1 MATATV
7 SGSETAKATK
17 IATKKKPPVKRKRKK
32 KGKNYYF
39 NQQTED
45 AIIRYN
51 NSDDPVLRNKI
62 YNDYIRAAFD
72 KLAENIIHTF
82 KFYYFDVGAI
92 EVKHEVVSF
101 LVMNMHKFKEGK
113 GKAFS
118 YFSIVAKNY
127 LILNNN
133 KNYKMGKIHSE
144 MKVLDYKRNLMGEN
158 SMSESSEK
166 SILFIDELHRF
177 WDTNLTNIFRRDK
190 DIRVADAVLHI
201 FRIKDNIENFN
212 KKALYILIREMTG
225 SNTQH
230 ITRIINVMK
239 KYNKRLQSEFD
250 KVGMVDVSY
259 TGSLMRENQ

>member
-1 MATATV
+1 M
-7 SGSETAKATK
+7 GRKA
-17 IATKKKPPVKRKRKK
+17 K
-32 KGKNYYF
+32 KGSSRYYF
-39 NQQTED
+39 TMDTEK

-51 NSDDPVLRNKI
+51 EAEDKPRLRNKI
-62 YNDYIRAAFD
+62 YNEHIRKAFE

-82 KFYYFDVGAI
+82 KFYYFDVSSE

-113 GKAFS
+113 GRAFS

-144 MKVLDYKRNLMGEN
+144 MDVLDYKRNTQQEKATET
-158 SMSESSEK
+158 SQESST
-166 SILFIDELHRF
+166 LFIDELHRF

-190 DIRVADAVLHI
+190 DIRVADSVLHI
-201 FRIKDNIENFN
+201 FRIKENIENFN

-239 KYNKRLQSEFD
+239 KYNDRLYHEFD
-250 KVGMVDVSY
+250 KFGVVDVTY
-259 TGSLMRENQ
+259 TGSLIRNENQLTV

>member
-1 MATATV
+1 MATAITAT
-7 SGSETAKATK
+7 SGSV
-17 IATKKKPPVKRKRKK
+17 KKVVKRRKRKK
-32 KGKNYYF
+32 KTKNYYF
-39 NQQTED
+39 HQGTEK

-51 NSDDPVLRNKI
+51 KSDDPVLKNII
-62 YNDYIRAAFD
+62 YNEHIAAAFD

-82 KFYYFDVGAI
+82 KFYYFDVSSE

-101 LVMNMHKFKEGK
+101 MVMNMHKFKEGK

-158 SMSESSEK
+158 TTSETAEK
-166 SILFIDELHRF
+166 SVLFVDELHRF
-177 WDTNLTNIFRRDK
+177 WDTNLSNIFRRDK
-190 DIRVADAVLHI
+190 DIRVADSVLHI
-201 FRIKDNIENFN
+201 FRIKENIENFN

-239 KYNKRLQSEFD
+239 KYNKRLQYEFD
-250 KVGMVDVSY
+250 RYGTVDVNH
-259 TGSLMRENQ
+259 TGSLVNE

>member
-1 MATATV
+1 MVTAVTAT
-7 SGSETAKATK
+7 SGS
-17 IATKKKPPVKRKRKK
+17 KKGVIVRKRRKRKK

-39 NQQTED
+39 HQGTEK

-51 NSDDPVLRNKI
+51 NTDDPVLKNII
-62 YNDYIRAAFD
+62 YNEHIRAAFD

-82 KFYYFDVGAI
+82 KFYYFDVGSE

-144 MKVLDYKRNLMGEN
+144 MSVLDYKRNLMGEN
-158 SMSESSEK
+158 TMSEAAEK
-166 SILFIDELHRF
+166 SVLFVDELHRF
-177 WDTNLTNIFRRDK
+177 WDANLSNIFRRDK
-190 DIRVADAVLHI
+190 DIRVADSVLHI
-201 FRIKDNIENFN
+201 FRIKDSIENFN

-239 KYNKRLQSEFD
+239 KYNKRLQHEFD
-250 KVGMVDVSY
+250 KYGMVDVSH
-259 TGSLMRENQ
+259 TGSLVRE

>member
-1 MATATV
+1 MATSVT
-7 SGSETAKATK
+7 SSIETK
-17 IATKKKPPVKRKRKK
+17 PVKPKPVVKKTRKRKK

-39 NQQTED
+39 HQGTEK

-51 NSDDPVLRNKI
+51 NTDDARLKNII
-62 YNDYIRAAFD
+62 YNEHIRDAFD

-82 KFYYFDVGAI
+82 KFYYFDVGSE

-144 MKVLDYKRNLMGEN
+144 MKVLDWKRNIMGE
-158 SMSESSEK
+158 STSAESAEK
-166 SILFIDELHRF
+166 ATLFVDELHRF
-177 WDTNLTNIFRRDK
+177 WDINLTNIFRRDK
-190 DIRVADAVLHI
+190 DIRVADSVLHI
-201 FRIKDNIENFN
+201 FRIKDSIENFN
-212 KKALYILIREMTG
+212 KKALYILIRERTG
-225 SNTQH
+225 LKTQN
-230 ITRIINVMK
+230 ITKVINVMK
-239 KYNKRLQSEFD
+239 RDYAKMWSIYSKSGHIIGNA
-250 KVGMVDVSY
+250 
-259 TGSLMRENQ
+259 